1 MRWEAKN
8 LTAIL
13 AFGNAVTF
21 LELNMM
27 MDQTIKFFEYFK
39 FDADTDLKSNPFMI
53 MDSQAIENL
62 EIAECIVNG
71 SPTVEGSLLQWVDHT
86 KTLFGKRALRKW
98 LLSPLVDPIKINER
112 LDAVND
118 LLKIP
123 VHVQTLRNSL
133 SQLQDLEKILA
144 KVFVYSVRNT
154 YKAVSF

>member
-86 KTLFGKRALRKW
+86 KTLFCKTRPAASTVHTLLRQHEQHFIAARWLKHCYLKRG
-98 LLSPLVDPIKINER
+98 
-112 LDAVND
+112 
-118 LLKIP
+118 
-123 VHVQTLRNSL
+123 QTVGIGWVPANSQTFL
-133 SQLQDLEKILA
+133 MKEGYWRCL
-144 KVFVYSVRNT
+144 
-154 YKAVSF
+154 